1 MKLAYILL
9 SVWTAASAASKEPGQ
24 LSSSF
29 NFEVRVL
36 ISPLRKAGELL
47 CRKSKLTAKFL
58 YRRMAL
64 IESSRK
70 TKTPTR
76 KLL

>member
-36 ISPLRKAGELL
+36 ISPLRKAG
-47 CRKSKLTAKFL
+47 
-58 YRRMAL
+58 
-64 IESSRK
+64 
-70 TKTPTR
+70 
-76 KLL
+76 